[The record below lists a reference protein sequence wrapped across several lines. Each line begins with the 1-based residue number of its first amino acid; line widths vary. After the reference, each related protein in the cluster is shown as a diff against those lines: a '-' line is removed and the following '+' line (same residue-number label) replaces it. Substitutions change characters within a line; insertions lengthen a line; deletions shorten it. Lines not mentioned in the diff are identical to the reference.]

1 MKVVRAGS
9 SYVNEED
16 CYTINPFSEE
26 NFKQLFQSLQ
36 ESHFFYE
43 RILYAWKEGELGSID
58 AAGKKQGLESGTS
71 IFLLFKS
78 VLSQRISNSIEW
90 MQVFYDNGEN
100 ATPEDLAVISMA
112 QTAAQ
117 ENPQFKVKSLYI
129 EEECSYNELNK
140 RIQAEFMNNDGVVR
154 YEKSRFVKK
163 AKVLE
168 VNQSIQPK
176 SIFAKDFVVLI
187 TGGLGELGY
196 FIAQK
201 AAKENSVLILC
212 GRSKLDEKRRKRLAQ
227 LEKLGAKKVQ
237 YLTLD
242 GMELSKVKE
251 AIDDIYQT
259 YGKLD
264 VVLHCAGVLRDSL
277 IVKKS
282 LEHFQEVLASKML
295 WIKNLERAI
304 KDRAVKHT
312 ILFSS
317 VSSLAGNV
325 GQADYAYANA
335 FMDAYA
341 NQRDHRQGKRMQSIN
356 WPLWRN
362 GGMLPDVN
370 SIAWMKE
377 NLGLDLLEEQT
388 GANALSLACAG
399 NESQFIVL
407 PGEREKILQFIGSVE
422 ESVEEEIK
430 ETDFV
435 PQKEELFERAAAYL
449 GSLISGELHLKEEK
463 IELDSSFEQY
473 GIDSIMIVGLLRKLE
488 AAFGKLPKT
497 LFFECQNLRQLTQYF
512 IKKYSAKIKEKLGYS
527 ENPTV
532 SQEVQTSVKKEK
544 KALPEVAK
552 RFLGNRGDEEPADIA
567 IIGLSGQYPMA
578 DDVEQ
583 FFQNLMEGKDCI
595 TEIPKERWNKSQNY
609 SSEKGVRGK
618 TYSKWGGF
626 LDHIDEFD
634 PLFFHISPVEA
645 QITDPQ
651 ERLFLQNVWHTME
664 DAGYTRDK
672 LSKYKTG
679 VYVGVMYGHYQM
691 YGVEESMRGNVLAV
705 GSNFSSIANR
715 VSYF

>member
-1 MKVVRAGS
+1 M
-9 SYVNEED
+9 
-16 CYTINPFSEE
+16 
-26 NFKQLFQSLQ
+26 FQSLQ

-259 YGKLD
+259 YGL
-264 VVLHCAGVLRDSL
+264 SL
-277 IVKKS
+277 I
-282 LEHFQEVLASKML
+282 
-295 WIKNLERAI
+295 
-304 KDRAVKHT
+304 
-312 ILFSS
+312 
-317 VSSLAGNV
+317 
-325 GQADYAYANA
+325 
-335 FMDAYA
+335 
-341 NQRDHRQGKRMQSIN
+341 
-356 WPLWRN
+356 
-362 GGMLPDVN
+362 
-370 SIAWMKE
+370 
-377 NLGLDLLEEQT
+377 
-388 GANALSLACAG
+388 
-399 NESQFIVL
+399 
-407 PGEREKILQFIGSVE
+407 
-422 ESVEEEIK
+422 
-430 ETDFV
+430 
-435 PQKEELFERAAAYL
+435 
-449 GSLISGELHLKEEK
+449 
-463 IELDSSFEQY
+463 
-473 GIDSIMIVGLLRKLE
+473 
-488 AAFGKLPKT
+488 
-497 LFFECQNLRQLTQYF
+497 
-512 IKKYSAKIKEKLGYS
+512 
-527 ENPTV
+527 
-532 SQEVQTSVKKEK
+532 
-544 KALPEVAK
+544 
-552 RFLGNRGDEEPADIA
+552 
-567 IIGLSGQYPMA
+567 
-578 DDVEQ
+578 
-583 FFQNLMEGKDCI
+583 
-595 TEIPKERWNKSQNY
+595 
-609 SSEKGVRGK
+609 
-618 TYSKWGGF
+618 
-626 LDHIDEFD
+626 HI
-634 PLFFHISPVEA
+634 
-645 QITDPQ
+645 
-651 ERLFLQNVWHTME
+651 
-664 DAGYTRDK
+664 
-672 LSKYKTG
+672 
-679 VYVGVMYGHYQM
+679 
-691 YGVEESMRGNVLAV
+691 
-705 GSNFSSIANR
+705 
-715 VSYF
+715 